1 MAIVILD
8 SSVTIAWFMPDE
20 DSANSRAVLNQV
32 IEDGA
37 IVPIH
42 WQIEVGNALLV
53 AMRGRRISREKR
65 HDALAQLIR
74 LTITTDRQ
82 TADEAWGISLDLADR
97 FRLTL
102 YDACYLELAQRR
114 GLPLA
119 TLDKDLRK
127 AAKALDIPLL
137 GV

>member
-1 MAIVILD
+1 MPEEGTAETRTLLD
-8 SSVTIAWFMPDE
+8 
-20 DSANSRAVLNQV
+20 RV

-37 IVPIH
+37 LVPIH
-42 WQIEVGNALLV
+42 WSLEVGNALLI
-53 AMRGRRISREKR
+53 ALRGRSISTEKR
-65 HDALAQLIR
+65 RDALAQLVNLQI
-74 LTITTDRQ
+74 TIDRQ
-82 TADEAWGISLDLADR
+82 TLDEAWGTTLALADR

-119 TLDKDLRK
+119 SLDQDLRK
-127 AAKALDIPLL
+127 AARALDIPLL

>member
-1 MAIVILD
+1 MPIVILD

-20 DSANSRAVLNQV
+20 YTAKSRAVLDEV
-32 IEDGA
+32 IENGA
-37 IVPIH
+37 VVPIH
-42 WQIEVGNALLV
+42 WPIEVGNALL
-53 AMRGRRISREKR
+53 AATRGRRISPEKR
-65 HDALAQLIR
+65 RDALAQLVK
-74 LTITTDRQ
+74 LQITTDRH
-82 TADEAWGISLDLADR
+82 TSDEAWGISLGLADK

-114 GLPLA
+114 DLPLA

-137 GV
+137 GI

>member
-1 MAIVILD
+1 
-8 SSVTIAWFMPDE
+8 MPDE
-20 DSANSRAVLNQV
+20 DTANSRAVLNQV

-53 AMRGRRISREKR
+53 AMRGRRISPEKR
-65 HDALAQLIR
+65 NDALAQLLK

-114 GLPLA
+114 GVPLA